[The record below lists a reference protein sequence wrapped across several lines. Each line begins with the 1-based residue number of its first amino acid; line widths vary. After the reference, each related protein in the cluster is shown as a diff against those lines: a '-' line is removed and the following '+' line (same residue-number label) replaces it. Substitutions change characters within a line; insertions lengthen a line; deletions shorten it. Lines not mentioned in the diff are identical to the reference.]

1 MNNIAGVSY
10 EAARFDKDGAALNQQ
25 DVRLPQGT
33 TDVIVA
39 SHGWNNTEEQAEQQL
54 YIPLFTNF
62 AAIASDQLQNK
73 KIAIV
78 GVIWPSKKFTDVVD
92 AAVAEQTRGGGAGFG
107 NSSTAADETIKAK
120 LDVIA
125 TMFDKKAAKKISA
138 AKNQIGKLES
148 DLAARRKF
156 VDELR
161 SLLDESAAHEEDN
174 SALFFKLDGS
184 VMLEKLKQPTP
195 LVSSGGGGGGGAAS
209 LGTPRTTTPAGGAAG
224 LGDLFSGIKSGA
236 IRFLNY
242 LAYYE
247 MKKRAGTVGQKGV
260 GPLLDRLAENVQRV
274 HLGGHS
280 FGCRVVT
287 AAAATSTTDK
297 LQSMSLLQAA
307 FSHNGF
313 SKSMNGFFRSVVDN
327 HRIKGPIVITYTP
340 NDRAVGIAYPVAS
353 RLAGTVASAFGDATD
368 KFGGLGRNGAQKMEP
383 SEVVQDVD
391 RLLAVGGSY
400 SWQPGRF
407 HNLENSRY
415 IRRRRAQVRHGQR
428 DCLGHQRR
436 DGIAIDFAVMESG
449 YVQRRI
455 YA

>member
-1 MNNIAGVSY
+1 MNDISGISY
-10 EAARFDKDGAALNQQ
+10 TAARFDKDGAALNKQEIT
-25 DVRLPQGT
+25 LPQGT

-39 SHGWNNTEEQAEQQL
+39 SHGWNNTEEQAEQL

-62 AAIASDQLQNK
+62 AAVASDQLQNK

-78 GVIWPSKKFTDVVD
+78 GVIWPSKRFTDVVD
-92 AAVAEQTRGGGAGFG
+92 AAVAEQGHGAGAG
-107 NSSTAADETIKAK
+107 LATSSAAADETIKAK

-125 TMFDKKAAKKISA
+125 TMFDKKAAKKITA

-148 DLAARRKF
+148 DLDARRKF

-161 SLLDESAAHEEDN
+161 SLFDDSAAHEEDN

-184 VMLEKLKQPTP
+184 VMLEKLKMPTP
-195 LVSSGGGGGGGAAS
+195 LVSSGGGSGGGGAAS
-209 LGTPRTTTPAGGAAG
+209 LGAHRTTTSAGGSAG
-224 LGDLFSGIKSGA
+224 LGDIFSGIKSGA

-260 GPLLDRLAENVQRV
+260 APLLDRLAENVQRI
-274 HLGGHS
+274 HLVGHS
-280 FGCRVVT
+280 FGCRLVT

-327 HRIKGPIVITYTP
+327 HRIKGPIILTYTP

-353 RLAGTVASAFGDATD
+353 RLSGTVASAFGDAND
-368 KFGGLGRNGAQKMEP
+368 KFGGLGRNGAQKMETG
-383 SEVVQDVD
+383 EVVQGVD
-391 RLLAVGGSY
+391 RLLAVGGTY

-407 HNLENSRY
+407 HNLEGSKYIVDPSGRDAHGFVTGKEVAWAISR
-415 IRRRRAQVRHGQR
+415 AM
-428 DCLGHQRR
+428 
-436 DGIAIDFAVMESG
+436 A
-449 YVQRRI
+449 
-455 YA
+455 

>member
-1 MNNIAGVSY
+1 MNDIAGIPFV
-10 EAARFDKDGAALNQQ
+10 AARFDKDGAPLNKQE
-25 DVRLPQGT
+25 VTLPQGA
-33 TDVIVA
+33 TDLIVA
-39 SHGWNNTEEQAEQQL
+39 SHGWNNTQEQAEQL
-54 YIPLFTNF
+54 YTELFTNF
-62 AAIASDQLQNK
+62 AAVASDQLENK

-92 AAVAEQTRGGGAGFG
+92 AAVAEQGRGGGAGFG
-107 NSSTAADETIKAK
+107 SSSTAADETIKAK

-125 TMFDKKAAKKISA
+125 TMFDKKAVKKITA

-184 VMLEKLKQPTP
+184 VMLEKLKMPTP
-195 LVSSGGGGGGGAAS
+195 LVSSGAAAGGGGAAS
-209 LGTPRTTTPAGGAAG
+209 LGGRPKTTAAGGAAG
-224 LGDLFSGIKSGA
+224 LGDIFSGIKSGA

-247 MKKRAGTVGQKGV
+247 MKKRAGTVGHKGV
-260 GPLLDRLAENVQRV
+260 GPMLDRLADNVQRI
-274 HLGGHS
+274 HLVGHS
-280 FGCRVVT
+280 FGTRVVT
-287 AAAATSTTDK
+287 AAAASSTTDK
-297 LQSMSLLQAA
+297 LQSMSLLQGA

-327 HRIKGPIVITYTP
+327 HRIKGPIVVTYTP

-353 RLAGTVASAFGDATD
+353 RLAGTVASAFGDAKD

-383 SEVVQDVD
+383 GEVVQNVD
-391 RLLAVGGSY
+391 QLLAVGGSY
-400 SWQPGRF
+400 AWQSGRF
-407 HNLENSRY
+407 HNLESSNFIMDPSGVDAHGFVTGKEVAWAISR
-415 IRRRRAQVRHGQR
+415 A
-428 DCLGHQRR
+428 
-436 DGIAIDFAVMESG
+436 IA
-449 YVQRRI
+449 
-455 YA
+455 

>member
-1 MNNIAGVSY
+1 MNDIAGISFA
-10 EAARFDKDGAALNQQ
+10 AARFDKDGAALDKQEIT
-25 DVRLPQGT
+25 LPQGT

-39 SHGWNNTEEQAEQQL
+39 SHGWNNTQDQAEQL
-54 YIPLFTNF
+54 YTELFTNF
-62 AAIASDQLQNK
+62 AAVASDQVQQK

-78 GVIWPSKKFTDVVD
+78 GVIWPSKRFTDVVD
-92 AAVAEQTRGGGAGFG
+92 AAVAEQARGGGAGFG
-107 NSSTAADETIKAK
+107 SSSAAADETIKAK

-125 TMFDKKAAKKISA
+125 TMFDKKAAKKITA
-138 AKNQIGKLES
+138 AKKQIDKLES
-148 DLAARRKF
+148 DLDARRKF

-174 SALFFKLDGS
+174 STQFFKLDGS
-184 VMLEKLKQPTP
+184 VMLEKLKMPTP
-195 LVSSGGGGGGGAAS
+195 LVSSGGGRGGAAS
-209 LGTPRTTTPAGGAAG
+209 IGAHPKTTPAGGAAG
-224 LGDLFSGIKSGA
+224 LGDIFSGIKSGA

-260 GPLLDRLAENVQRV
+260 GPMLDRLADNVQRI
-274 HLGGHS
+274 HLVGHS

-287 AAAATSTTDK
+287 AAAAASTTDK

-353 RLAGTVASAFGDATD
+353 RLAGTVASAFGDANV
-368 KFGGLGRNGAQKMEP
+368 KVGGLGRNGAQKMEQG
-383 SEVVQDVD
+383 EVVQGVD
-391 RLLAVGGSY
+391 RLLEVGGGY
-400 SWQPGRF
+400 SWQSGRF
-407 HNLENSRY
+407 HNLESSKYIIDPNGGDAHGFVTGKEVAWAISR
-415 IRRRRAQVRHGQR
+415 A
-428 DCLGHQRR
+428 
-436 DGIAIDFAVMESG
+436 IA
-449 YVQRRI
+449 
-455 YA
+455 

>member
-1 MNNIAGVSY
+1 MNNIAGISY

-62 AAIASDQLQNK
+62 AAIASDQLQNN

-92 AAVAEQTRGGGAGFG
+92 AAVAEQARGGGAGFAT
-107 NSSTAADETIKAK
+107 SSTAADETIKAK

-125 TMFDKKAAKKISA
+125 TMFDKKAAKKITA

-161 SLLDESAAHEEDN
+161 SLLDKSAAHEEDN

-184 VMLEKLKQPTP
+184 VMLEKLKMPTP
-195 LVSSGGGGGGGAAS
+195 LVSSAGGSRGGAAS
-209 LGTPRTTTPAGGAAG
+209 VGTHPKATPTGGAAG
-224 LGDLFSGIKSGA
+224 LGDIFSGIKAGA

-247 MKKRAGTVGQKGV
+247 MKKRAGTVGQNGV
-260 GPLLDRLAENVQRV
+260 APMLDRLANNVQRI
-274 HLGGHS
+274 HLVGHS

-297 LQSMSLLQAA
+297 LQSMSLLQGA

-313 SKSMNGFFRSVVDN
+313 SRSMNGFFRSVVDN
-327 HRIKGPIVITYTP
+327 QRIKGPIVITYTP

-353 RLAGTVASAFGDATD
+353 RLAGTVASAFGDAND

-391 RLLAVGGSY
+391 RLLTVGDSY
-400 SWQPGRF
+400 SWQSGRF
-407 HNLENSRY
+407 HNLESSKYIVDPNGGDAHGFVTGKEVAWAISR
-415 IRRRRAQVRHGQR
+415 AM
-428 DCLGHQRR
+428 
-436 DGIAIDFAVMESG
+436 A
-449 YVQRRI
+449 
-455 YA
+455 

>member
-1 MNNIAGVSY
+1 MNDIAGISY
-10 EAARFDKDGAALNQQ
+10 AAARFDKDGAALNKQE
-25 DVRLPQGT
+25 VKLPEGT

-39 SHGWNNTEEQAEQQL
+39 SHGWNNTEEQAEQL
-54 YIPLFTNF
+54 YTELFTSF
-62 AAIASDQLQNK
+62 AAVASDQLQNK

-92 AAVAEQTRGGGAGFG
+92 AAVAEQARGGGAGFG
-107 NSSTAADETIKAK
+107 TNATAADETIKAK

-125 TMFDKKAAKKISA
+125 TMFDKKAAKKITA
-138 AKNQIGKLES
+138 AKNQIAKLES

-195 LVSSGGGGGGGAAS
+195 LVSSGGAAGGGAAS
-209 LGTPRTTTPAGGAAG
+209 LGAHPKTKLEGGAAG
-224 LGDLFSGIKSGA
+224 LGDIFSGIKSGA

-260 GPLLDRLAENVQRV
+260 GPLLDRLASNVQRI
-274 HLGGHS
+274 HLVGHS

-297 LQSMSLLQAA
+297 LRSMSLLQAA

-327 HRIKGPIVITYTP
+327 HRIKGPIIVTYTP

-353 RLAGTVASAFGDATD
+353 RLSGTVASAFGDAND
-368 KFGGLGRNGAQKMEP
+368 KFGGLGRNGAQKMEQG
-383 SEVVQDVD
+383 EVVHGVD
-391 RLLAVGGSY
+391 RLLEVGGNY
-400 SWQPGRF
+400 SWQSGRF
-407 HNLENSRY
+407 HNLESSKYIVDPSGRDAHGFVTGKEVAWAISR
-415 IRRRRAQVRHGQR
+415 AM
-428 DCLGHQRR
+428 
-436 DGIAIDFAVMESG
+436 A
-449 YVQRRI
+449 
-455 YA
+455 

>member
-1 MNNIAGVSY
+1 MNDIAGISY
-10 EAARFDKDGAALNQQ
+10 TAARFDKDGAALDKQE
-25 DVRLPQGT
+25 VTLPEGT

-39 SHGWNNTEEQAEQQL
+39 THGWNNNEEQAEQL

-62 AAIASDQLQNK
+62 AAVASDQLQKK

-78 GVIWPSKKFTDVVD
+78 GVIWPSKRFTDVVD
-92 AAVAEQTRGGGAGFG
+92 AAVAEHAPGGGAGFG
-107 NSSTAADETIKAK
+107 TSSTAADETIKAK

-125 TMFDKKAAKKISA
+125 TMFDKKAAKKITA

-184 VMLEKLKQPTP
+184 VMLEKLKMPTP
-195 LVSSGGGGGGGAAS
+195 LVSSGGGGGGGVAS
-209 LGTPRTTTPAGGAAG
+209 LGAHPKTTPAGGAAG
-224 LGDLFSGIKSGA
+224 LGDIFSGIKSGA

-260 GPLLDRLAENVQRV
+260 GPLLDRLADNVERI
-274 HLGGHS
+274 HLVGHS

-287 AAAATSTTDK
+287 AAAATSTTGK

-327 HRIKGPIVITYTP
+327 QRIKGPIVVTYTP

-353 RLAGTVASAFGDATD
+353 RLSGTVASALGDAND
-368 KFGGLGRNGAQKMEP
+368 KFGGLGRNGTQKMEP
-383 SEVVQDVD
+383 GEVVQGVD

-400 SWQPGRF
+400 SWQSGRF
-407 HNLENSRY
+407 HNLEGSKYIIDPSGGDAHGFVTGKEVAWAISR
-415 IRRRRAQVRHGQR
+415 AM
-428 DCLGHQRR
+428 
-436 DGIAIDFAVMESG
+436 A
-449 YVQRRI
+449 
-455 YA
+455 

>member
-1 MNNIAGVSY
+1 MNDIAGIPYV
-10 EAARFDKDGAALNQQ
+10 AAIFDKDGAALNKQE
-25 DVRLPQGT
+25 VKLPDGT

-39 SHGWNNTEEQAEQQL
+39 SHGWNNTQEQAEKEL
-54 YIPLFTNF
+54 YTALFTNF
-62 AAIASDQLQNK
+62 AAVASDQLQNK

-78 GVIWPSKKFTDVVD
+78 GVIWPSKRFTDVVD
-92 AAVAEQTRGGGAGFG
+92 AAVAEQTRGAGAGFAS
-107 NSSTAADETIKAK
+107 SSTAADETIKAK

-125 TMFDKKAAKKISA
+125 TMFDKKAAKKINA

-161 SLLDESAAHEEDN
+161 SLLDDSAAHEEDN
-174 SALFFKLDGS
+174 SVLFFKLDGS

-195 LVSSGGGGGGGAAS
+195 LVSSGARGGGGAAS
-209 LGTPRTTTPAGGAAG
+209 IGTSPKATPAGGAAG
-224 LGDLFSGIKSGA
+224 LGDIFSGIKAGA

-247 MKKRAGTVGQKGV
+247 MKKRAGTVGQNGV
-260 GPLLDRLAENVQRV
+260 GPMLDHLADKVQRI
-274 HLGGHS
+274 HLVGHS

-307 FSHNGF
+307 FSHNSF

-327 HRIKGPIVITYTP
+327 HRIKGPIVITYTS
-340 NDRAVGIAYPVAS
+340 NDRAVGIAYPAAS
-353 RLAGTVASAFGDATD
+353 RLAGTVASAFGDAND
-368 KFGGLGRNGAQKMEP
+368 KFGGLGRNGAQKME
-383 SEVVQDVD
+383 SDEVVQGVD

-400 SWQPGRF
+400 SWRPGHF
-407 HNLENSRY
+407 HNLESSKYIVNPSGGDAHMFVTGKEVAWTISR
-415 IRRRRAQVRHGQR
+415 AM
-428 DCLGHQRR
+428 
-436 DGIAIDFAVMESG
+436 A
-449 YVQRRI
+449 
-455 YA
+455 

>member
-1 MNNIAGVSY
+1 MNNIAGISY
-10 EAARFDKDGAALNQQ
+10 AAARFDKDGAALDKQE
-25 DVRLPQGT
+25 VTLPEGT
-33 TDVIVA
+33 TDVIIA
-39 SHGWNNTEEQAEQQL
+39 SHGWNNTQEEAEKL

-62 AAIASDQLQNK
+62 AAVGSDQLQNK

-92 AAVAEQTRGGGAGFG
+92 AAVAEQARGGGVGFG
-107 NSSTAADETIKAK
+107 TSSTAADETIKAK
-120 LDVIA
+120 LDVLA
-125 TMFDKKAAKKISA
+125 TMFDKKAAKKITA

-195 LVSSGGGGGGGAAS
+195 LVSSGGKSGGGAAS
-209 LGTPRTTTPAGGAAG
+209 LGSSRTTTPAGGAAG
-224 LGDLFSGIKSGA
+224 LGDIFSGIKSGA

-260 GPLLDRLAENVQRV
+260 GPLLDRLADNVQRI
-274 HLGGHS
+274 HLVGHS

-287 AAAATSTTDK
+287 AAAAISTTDK

-313 SKSMNGFFRSVVDN
+313 SKSMNGFFRNVVDN
-327 HRIKGPIVITYTP
+327 HRIKGPILVTYTP

-353 RLAGTVASAFGDATD
+353 RLSGTVASAFGDAND
-368 KFGGLGRNGAQKMEP
+368 KFGGLGRNGAQKME
-383 SEVVQDVD
+383 SGEVVQGVD

-400 SWQPGRF
+400 SWQSSRF
-407 HNLENSRY
+407 HNLESSKYIIDPSGGDAHGFVTGKEVAWAISR
-415 IRRRRAQVRHGQR
+415 AM
-428 DCLGHQRR
+428 
-436 DGIAIDFAVMESG
+436 A
-449 YVQRRI
+449 
-455 YA
+455 

>member
-1 MNNIAGVSY
+1 MNDIAGIPYV
-10 EAARFDKDGAALNQQ
+10 AACFDKDGAALNKQEIK
-25 DVRLPQGT
+25 LPDGK
-33 TDVIVA
+33 TDVIVV
-39 SHGWNNTEEQAEQQL
+39 SHGWNNTQEQAEEF
-54 YIPLFTNF
+54 YTELFTNF
-62 AAIASDQLQNK
+62 AAVASDQLQDK

-78 GVIWPSKKFTDVVD
+78 GVIWPSKRFTDVVN
-92 AAVAEQTRGGGAGFG
+92 AAVAEQARGGGAGLAT
-107 NSSTAADETIKAK
+107 SSTAADETIKAK

-125 TMFDKKAAKKISA
+125 TMFDKKAAKKITA

-161 SLLDESAAHEEDN
+161 SLLDESAANEEDN

-184 VMLEKLKQPTP
+184 VMLEKLKMPTP
-195 LVSSGGGGGGGAAS
+195 LVSSGGGSRGGAAS
-209 LGTPRTTTPAGGAAG
+209 LGAHPATTPAGGAAG
-224 LGDLFSGIKSGA
+224 LGDIFSGIKSGA

-260 GPLLDRLAENVQRV
+260 GPLLDRVSDNVQRI
-274 HLGGHS
+274 HLAGHS

-287 AAAATSTTDK
+287 AAAAVSTTDK
-297 LQSMSLLQAA
+297 LQSMLLLQGA

-327 HRIKGPIVITYTP
+327 QRIKGPIVITYTP

-353 RLAGTVASAFGDATD
+353 RLSGTVASAFGDAND

-383 SEVVQDVD
+383 GEVVQNINQ
-391 RLLAVGGSY
+391 LLVVGGSY
-400 SWQPGRF
+400 GWQSGHF
-407 HNLENSRY
+407 HNLESSKYIIDPNGGDAHGFVTGKEVAWAVSR
-415 IRRRRAQVRHGQR
+415 AM
-428 DCLGHQRR
+428 
-436 DGIAIDFAVMESG
+436 A
-449 YVQRRI
+449 
-455 YA
+455 

>member
-1 MNNIAGVSY
+1 MNDIAGISY
-10 EAARFDKDGAALNQQ
+10 TAARFDKDGAALNKQEIT
-25 DVRLPQGT
+25 LPKDM
-33 TDVIVA
+33 TDVIVI

-62 AAIASDQLQNK
+62 AAAAPDQLQKK

-78 GVIWPSKKFTDVVD
+78 GVIWPSKRFTDVVD
-92 AAVAEQTRGGGAGFG
+92 AAVAEQARGGGAGFG
-107 NSSTAADETIKAK
+107 MSSTAADETIKAK

-125 TMFDKKAAKKISA
+125 TMFDKKAAKKITA

-148 DLAARRKF
+148 DLDARRKF

-161 SLLDESAAHEEDN
+161 SLLDDSAAHEEDN

-184 VMLEKLKQPTP
+184 VMLEKLKMPTP

-209 LGTPRTTTPAGGAAG
+209 LGAHPKTTPAGGAAG
-224 LGDLFSGIKSGA
+224 LGDIFSGIKSGA

-247 MKKRAGTVGQKGV
+247 MKKRAGTVGQNGV
-260 GPLLDRLAENVQRV
+260 RPLLDRLADNVQRIYLV
-274 HLGGHS
+274 GHS

-297 LQSMSLLQAA
+297 LQSMLLLQAA

-327 HRIKGPIVITYTP
+327 QRIKGPIVVTYTP

-353 RLAGTVASAFGDATD
+353 RLSGTVASAFGDAND
-368 KFGGLGRNGAQKMEP
+368 KFGGLGRNGAQKME
-383 SEVVQDVD
+383 SGEVVQGVD

-400 SWQPGRF
+400 SWQSGRF
-407 HNLENSRY
+407 HNLEGSKYIIDPSGGDAHGFVTGKEVAWAISR
-415 IRRRRAQVRHGQR
+415 AM
-428 DCLGHQRR
+428 
-436 DGIAIDFAVMESG
+436 A
-449 YVQRRI
+449 
-455 YA
+455 